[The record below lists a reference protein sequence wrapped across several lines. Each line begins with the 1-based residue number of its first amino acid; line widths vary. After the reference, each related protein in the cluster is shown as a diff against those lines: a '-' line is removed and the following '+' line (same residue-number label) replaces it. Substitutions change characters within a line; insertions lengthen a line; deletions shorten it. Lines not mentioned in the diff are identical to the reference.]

1 MKKKNFA
8 GLSAQERKIVSNFS
22 ANEQVTVG
30 PDDVIAIHPCPR
42 GTANQI
48 LSRLA
53 RKGWLQRL
61 KHGVYSVVPLSSSIS
76 KPVIEDAWSLAMDI
90 FRPAFISGWSAAE
103 HWDLTEQIF
112 NSVSVVTMINQRKA
126 EQTIGSVRFRTRTLT
141 KERFFGTKTVWFGSH
156 VVEIADPSRMVIDI
170 LDLPRF
176 GGGGRHT
183 IDIIRQYWQSEMC
196 DPDLLLDYAKRY
208 KRGSVFKRLGFL
220 TEEVGARVSEEWIQ
234 SCRKNLS
241 KGISFLDPN
250 GPATGQIVSKWNL
263 RINLPL

>member
-1 MKKKNFA
+1 MKKQDFA
-8 GLSAQERKIVSNFS
+8 GLSAQEREIISNFS
-22 ANEQVTVG
+22 ANERVTVG

-48 LSRLA
+48 LSRLS

-61 KHGVYSVVPLSSSIS
+61 KRGVYSIVPLSSSIS
-76 KPVIEDAWSLAMDI
+76 KPVIEDAWSLAMNI

-112 NSVSVVTMINQRKA
+112 NTVSVVTKVNQRKA
-126 EQTIGSVRFRTRTLT
+126 VQIIGNIRFRTRTLT
-141 KERFFGTKTVWFGSH
+141 GERFFGTKTVWFGSNA
-156 VVEIADPSRMVIDI
+156 VEIADPSRTVIDI
-170 LDLPRF
+170 LDSPRF

-183 IDIIRQYWQSEMC
+183 IDIISQYWHSETR
-196 DPDLLLDYAKRY
+196 DPDLLLKYAMRY

-220 TEEVGARVSEEWIQ
+220 AEEAHAPVSKEWIQ
-234 SCRKNLS
+234 SCLKNLS
-241 KGISFLDPN
+241 KGISSLDPN
-250 GPATGQIVSKWNL
+250 GPAAGKIVSKWNL

>member
-1 MKKKNFA
+1 MKKRDLA
-8 GLSAQERKIVSNFS
+8 GLSAQEREIISSFS
-22 ANEQVTVG
+22 ANEQVTIG
-30 PDDVIAIHPCPR
+30 TDDVIAIHPCPR

-61 KHGVYSVVPLSSSIS
+61 KHGVYSIVPLSSSIS
-76 KPVIEDAWSLAMDI
+76 KPVIEDAWSLAMDL

-112 NSVSVVTMINQRKA
+112 NSISVVTEVNQRKTV
-126 EQTIGSVRFRTRTLT
+126 QVIGGVRFRTRTLIG
-141 KERFFGTKTVWFGSH
+141 ERFFGAKTVWFGSNA
-156 VVEIADPSRMVIDI
+156 VEIADPSRLVIDI

-183 IDIIRQYWQSEMC
+183 IDIIRQYWHTETC
-196 DPDLLLDYAKRY
+196 DPDLLLDYATRY

-220 TEEVGARVSEEWIQ
+220 AEEAHAPVSEEWIQ
-234 SCRKNLS
+234 ACRKNLS
-241 KGISFLDPN
+241 KGISSLDPD
-250 GPATGQIVSKWNL
+250 GPATGEIVSKWNL

>member
-1 MKKKNFA
+1 MKKRDFA
-8 GLSAQERKIVSNFS
+8 GLSAQERKIISNFF
-22 ANEQVTVG
+22 ANEQVTIG
-30 PDDVIAIHPCPR
+30 PDDVIAVHLCPR

-61 KHGVYSVVPLSSSIS
+61 KYGAYSVVPLSSSIP
-76 KPVIEDAWSLAMDI
+76 KPVIEDAWSIAMDI

-112 NSVSVVTMINQRKA
+112 NSVSVVTMVNQRKA
-126 EQTIGSVRFRTRTLT
+126 EQVIGGVRFRTRTLT
-141 KERFFGTKTVWFGSH
+141 EERFFGTKTVWFGSNP
-156 VVEIADPSRMVIDI
+156 VEIADPSRMVIDI

-176 GGGGRHT
+176 GGGGRYT
-183 IDIIRQYWQSEMC
+183 IDIIRQYWLSETR
-196 DPDLLLDYAKRY
+196 DPDLLLDYAMRY

-220 TEEVGARVSEEWIQ
+220 TEEARAPVSEEWIHA
-234 SCRKNLS
+234 CRNNLS
-241 KGISFLDPN
+241 KGISYLDPD
-250 GPATGQIVSKWNL
+250 GPATGKIISKWNL